1 MAGATAL
8 QTQQRTLLRE
18 YAYGDVLLRSVQQQ
32 QETCPATVIHSL
44 RLWAL
49 KQPYHP
55 LVAERVADGEWCTSS
70 YGTVAYL
77 ADAIGEA
84 LLTMGLGPGRPLL
97 ILSGN
102 TVNHLLM
109 TLGAMTAGIAVAPVS
124 VAHSLRSRDHARLR
138 AIAALVEPGAVYA
151 EDASRYA
158 AALDALGGVPAII
171 GCGRRPGAA
180 RLRPLLATRPGS
192 GIREAF
198 AALSPDSLA
207 KILFESGPEGA
218 PKAVLITHRTLTANQ
233 QMMRQAWG
241 SLREERPLVVD
252 GLPWSDGAGGNQGI
266 DMVLANGGTLHIDDG
281 QATDSGYDR
290 TIDNLS
296 DVRPTIFFDVPD
308 AYARLVPALEADAG
322 FADLFF
328 SRLQLAFD
336 AIGALPDELR
346 TRFHEVAIRTT
357 GHAVRVVVPWEAPE
371 TGPAASTGTSDH
383 ADYRDICASP
393 PSAVVKTQASGP
405 SLTIFRQF
413 AFAFS

>member
-8 QTQQRTLLRE
+8 QTQPRTLLRE
-18 YAYGDVLLRSVQQQ
+18 CGDGAVLLRSVQQQ
-32 QETCPATVIHSL
+32 ESCPATVIHSL

-55 LVAERVADGEWCTSS
+55 FVAERAADGEWHTSS

-84 LLTMGLGPGRPLL
+84 LLTMGLGPRRPLL

-109 TLGAMTAGIAVAPVS
+109 TLGAMTAGIPVAPVS
-124 VAHSLRSRDHARLR
+124 VVHSLGSPDHARLR
-138 AIAALVEPGAVYA
+138 AIAALAEPGAVYA
-151 EDASRYA
+151 EDAGRYA

-171 GCGRRPGAA
+171 GGGRRAGAA
-180 RLRPLLATRPGS
+180 RLRSLLATRPGS
-192 GIREAF
+192 VIREAF

-207 KILFESGPEGA
+207 KILYESGPDGA
-218 PKAVLITHRTLTANQ
+218 PTCALITHRMLTVKQ
-233 QMMRQAWG
+233 QMMRQAWAF
-241 SLREERPLVVD
+241 LAEERLLAVD

-266 DMVLANGGTLHIDDG
+266 DMVLANGGTLHIDDRPVIE
-281 QATDSGYDR
+281 SGYGR

-296 DVRPTIFFDVPD
+296 DVRPTIYFDVPQ

-322 FADLFF
+322 FADRFF
-328 SRLQLAFD
+328 SRLQIAFD
-336 AIGALPDELR
+336 PAGALPDGLR
-346 TRFHEVAIRTT
+346 TRFHDVAIRTT
-357 GHAVRVVVPWEAPE
+357 GRAVPVVVPGEAAE
-371 TGPAASTGTSDH
+371 TTPAASTRDCDH
-383 ADYRDICASP
+383 AGYRDSCAPP
-393 PSAVVKTQASGP
+393 PSPVVKTPAGGP
-405 SLTIFRQF
+405 SFNIFRQF